1 MVRVSPYSKTR
12 ALVLVRRAITKLQ
25 MFLSVFLDKFKF
37 CGNVTEK
44 HRQVGNAVPPALARA
59 LGVQLRKAH
68 ARSKAKANGKGKAIA
83 KK

>member
-1 MVRVSPYSKTR
+1 M
-12 ALVLVRRAITKLQ
+12 AVRRA
-25 MFLSVFLDKFKF
+25 SNR
-37 CGNVTEK
+37 G
-44 HRQVGNAVPPALARA
+44 RGGNASFWERRTGDRA